1 MKTRINNINFENVYV
16 TDTETELL
24 LQGDIDESVLTID
37 IDGEITVE
45 ILNDNDEIL
54 ISITGCYENAYFVVD
69 ERGKTAVFQKVISEH
84 VTAEELMD
92 ILLGVNE

>member
-45 ILNDNDEIL
+45 
-54 ISITGCYENAYFVVD
+54 STTGEGSTFTVIIKEN
-69 ERGKTAVFQKVISEH
+69 
-84 VTAEELMD
+84 
-92 ILLGVNE
+92 